1 MPSSFLAG
9 FCPACQEV
17 LAPYALACPGCDE
30 ELVPVNITDAP
41 DHVIAGATEAI
52 ENGSVLRFGMDHPVD
67 HALLLA
73 DLILRS
79 ARAA

>member
-1 MPSSFLAG
+1 MSLLAG

-17 LAPYALACPGCDE
+17 LAPYGLECPGCTG
-30 ELVPVNITDAP
+30 ELIPINITDAP
-41 DHVIAGATEAI
+41 DHVVAGASEAI
-52 ENGSVLRFGMDHPVD
+52 HAGETLRFGMDNPAD

-73 DLILRS
+73 DLILRA